1 MRVRR
6 GPIRFVRGPLF
17 GPEIITT
24 PLPLSSP
31 FQACLPFNLAIAAT
45 PAPPA
50 RLELTAEPAVLEAI
64 TASVAGTTLSLAAS
78 SFATGAPIT
87 AVLRVPADA
96 VANITASSPGGAAV
110 LASGLAP
117 AGGALTLTAYGG
129 AELQAR
135 ATTAATVNAS
145 AGGASLVVVE
155 GAFDDASVVAGGA
168 ARVFV
173 AGAAATVDVAAS
185 GAARVALAPASPN
198 VTITGTV
205 GGAAGVLTTKG
216 ACSLE
221 AGGWGGFAPPPRC
234 GRGAVTLP
242 PNATRLW
249 TCGVALV
256 GNASCNSDGGFASFA
271 SGGSTAAGGPFF
283 GGGGSVGTFA
293 GVPGACAGA
302 GPGGAMAGPGG
313 AFASAGGRRLRD
325 KAAAFSSASSNGG
338 GGGGSSYMSSTTTNG
353 KTTVVT
359 GGGGPGGVGVVSR
372 SGGGADGTTVYT
384 TDGGDGVA
392 SSPSNGATVVNSG
405 GRVTY
410 IVSNG
415 APAPSVVTAP
425 RCAAADKDRR
435 MKV

>member
-6 GPIRFVRGPLF
+6 PHPVFRGPFSGLKSS
-17 GPEIITT
+17 PT
-24 PLPLSSP
+24 PLPLSPP

-50 RLELTAEPAVLEAI
+50 RLELTAEPAVLDAI

-256 GNASCNSDGGFASFA
+256 GNASCDSDGGFASFA

-283 GGGGSVGTFA
+283 GGGGGVGTFA
-293 GVPGACAGA
+293 GVPSAFAGA

-415 APAPSVVTAP
+415 PAPSVVTAP